1 MAYSNLIE
9 LFMKRLSDNFL
20 TMLLPLTMLAATAF
34 SMVAVIAFRMEATTA
49 GFVFFA
55 TSIVGW
61 IGLVAE
67 FFLLYDIIIDKW
79 FSKDRSVLTASWF
92 MISLLLAFILTP
104 DKHMNWSTCIVMTS
118 LFAVVFLLPCII
130 GMAYGRQVK
139 SWLLQRWNNLAPKKQ
154 LDTNEMMEKQIEA
167 VLSAS
172 TLPAAMK
179 QEDEIRHYDSLVS
192 QVKPEQIKRL
202 PETLQTNDA
211 LFLLVLFHEDGYLN
225 ADFQP
230 LMKKEDDEIN
240 QTLYAYIA
248 RALCAALKIRKGK
261 WVVFEK
267 FWPLNNGAQL
277 ASNFK
282 TAYKDNPSEHQKHI
296 AKLLRKATR
305 LRPRL
310 DTYDLEEFKKV

>member
-1 MAYSNLIE
+1 
-9 LFMKRLSDNFL
+9 MKRISDNYL
-20 TMLLPLTMLAATAF
+20 TMLLPLTVVAATAF
-34 SMVAVIAFRMEATTA
+34 GLVAAIAFRMGATTA
-49 GFVFFA
+49 GFAFA
-55 TSIVGW
+55 TLSIVGW
-61 IGLVAE
+61 IGLFAE

-79 FSKDRSVLTASWF
+79 LSKDRSVLTASWF
-92 MISLLLAFILTP
+92 VISLLLAFILTP
-104 DKHMNWSTCIVMTS
+104 DKHTDWSTCITMVS

-130 GMAYGRQVK
+130 GMAYGKQIK
-139 SWLLQRWNNLAPKKQ
+139 SWLLQRWSRLVPKKQ
-154 LDTNEMMEKQIEA
+154 QYTDEAEEKQIEA
-167 VLSAS
+167 LLSAS
-172 TLPAAMK
+172 TPPSIMK

-192 QVKPEQIKRL
+192 KVQPELIRKL
-202 PETLQTNDA
+202 PESLQTNDA
-211 LFLLVLFHEDGYLN
+211 LFLLVLFREDGYLDT
-225 ADFQP
+225 DFQP

-248 RALCAALKIRKGK
+248 SALCAALKIRKGK
-261 WVVFEK
+261 WVIFEK

-282 TAYKDNPSEHQKHI
+282 TAYRDNPSEHQRHI